1 MDYLDVFLSKL
12 SVIVEM
18 VKKFNKDESIIIE
31 SINIFDIEVV
41 GLNFVIEVV
50 EDKVVQGVEDI
61 VSVYV
66 KVVFCF

>member
-50 EDKVVQGVEDI
+50 EDKVV
-61 VSVYV
+61 
-66 KVVFCF
+66 